1 VRWKKRARRGYR
13 TDQSPINASLC
24 TRAWQLGRGQ
34 RDASNAIAKGGV
46 WPSRDIARA
55 TRKHARLPLTGAN
68 RFYQCFVV
76 HTCLTTRK
84 RTMQHFQCHYK
95 SWRLTI
101 KRYCTSH
108 SESMLVF
115 KINKSTL
122 INATTVNEKLLDIS
136 KASLHL
142 LKRTLFLVR
151 DNLNLLCVNLSKEE
165 PSCKFY
171 IIIPRKSIYKF
182 ILGINN

>member
-1 VRWKKRARRGYR
+1 MLHCAHVP
-13 TDQSPINASLC
+13 DNLEEDNATLPMPLQKVAFDLRETSHE
-24 TRAWQLGRGQ
+24 
-34 RDASNAIAKGGV
+34 
-46 WPSRDIARA
+46 PP
-55 TRKHARLPLTGAN
+55 RKHARLPLTGAN

-101 KRYCTSH
+101 ERYCTSH
-108 SESMLVF
+108 PESMLVF

-122 INATTVNEKLLDIS
+122 INVTTVNEKLLDIS

-142 LKRTLFLVR
+142 LKRTLFLVW